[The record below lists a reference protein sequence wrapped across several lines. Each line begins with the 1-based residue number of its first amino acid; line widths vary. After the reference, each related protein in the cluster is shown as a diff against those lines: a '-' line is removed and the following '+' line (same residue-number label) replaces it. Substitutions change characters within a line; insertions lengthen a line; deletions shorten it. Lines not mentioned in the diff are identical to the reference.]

1 MRTVVM
7 TGGTAGFG
15 AVAAKRIFDTPN
27 TRLILGAR
35 DNKNLSIETLPLDL
49 ARLSNVR
56 SFVQSLTKKLDGTKI
71 DGLIMNA
78 GAQFGNT
85 KHRTGDG
92 FESTFAINHLAHYLL
107 LRLLTPS
114 LAKNA
119 TIVITTSDVHDP
131 KMVPFGPKEL
141 DPGALA
147 HPKETSKGFIPG
159 IKAYASSK
167 LCDLL
172 TARAFEVSSDA
183 QINGMRVIAY
193 NPGLTPGT
201 SLFRAWPWWAKL
213 MMAMASKFR
222 PVNTLEQA
230 GNAIADLGLGTI
242 VPPPGRIYASL
253 VKGKLTWPDPSE
265 LAQSNTVMR
274 GLWVES
280 AHMVGLPEQA

>member
-1 MRTVVM
+1 M
-7 TGGTAGFG
+7 
-15 AVAAKRIFDTPN
+15 
-27 TRLILGAR
+27 
-35 DNKNLSIETLPLDL
+35 DL

-56 SFVQSLTKKLDGTKI
+56 SFVQSLTKKLAGTKVDI
-71 DGLIMNA
+71 LIMNA

-85 KHRTGDG
+85 RHRTVDG

-131 KMVPFGPKEL
+131 KHVPFGPKEL
-141 DPGALA
+141 DSEALA
-147 HPKETSKGFIPG
+147 HPKDKSKGFGPG
-159 IKAYASSK
+159 IRAYASSK

-172 TARAFEVSSDA
+172 TARAFEASTDA
-183 QINGMRVIAY
+183 QMNGMRVIAY

-213 MMAMASKFR
+213 AMRVVSILR
-222 PVNTLEQA
+222 PLTGMNTIEQA

-242 VPPPGRIYASL
+242 MPPSGRLYASL

-265 LAQSNTVMR
+265 LAQSDTAMR

-280 AHMVGLPEQA
+280 AHLVGLPEQT